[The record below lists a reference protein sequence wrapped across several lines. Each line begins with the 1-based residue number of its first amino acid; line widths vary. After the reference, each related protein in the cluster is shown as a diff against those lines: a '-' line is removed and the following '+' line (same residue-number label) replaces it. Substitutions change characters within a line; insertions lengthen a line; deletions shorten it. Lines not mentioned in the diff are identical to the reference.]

1 MDRNDEA
8 NRCIFCIYSFLKF
21 ISNSFNLKL
30 FSTSFSNI
38 FVVYYNEETTTL
50 VYKNLSFLLSRAGR
64 NGCKWKRDRETKTDR
79 GLLSLTQRWDKH
91 SELYFFFDRRFDTEA
106 FLSRTRLPS
115 ANLST
120 QWLLSESDRIFD
132 INNAHVFFLLVL
144 SSRDLLPLSIVY
156 TGVISC
162 FEIPY

>member
-1 MDRNDEA
+1 M
-8 NRCIFCIYSFLKF
+8 
-21 ISNSFNLKL
+21 

-91 SELYFFFDRRFDTEA
+91 SELYFFFDGRFDTEA
-106 FLSRTRLPS
+106 FLSRKRLPS

-120 QWLLSESDRIFD
+120 QWLLSESDRIWLNAILLSLYD